1 MFVVVVSFEIMV
13 YKNYKLY
20 IFYFIINILKENFQL
35 NLYKTRYVFIN

>member
-20 IFYFIINILKENFQL
+20 TFYFIINILKENFQL
-35 NLYKTRYVFIN
+35 NLYKSRYVFIN